1 MRLITIE
8 QARWD
13 LRTETD
19 EDPHVE
25 NLIERAS
32 AIVLDYLK
40 TWPAEWVGPET
51 TPAHVR
57 AAVGLVVVSLYENR
71 DGNPINEGVRAV
83 LARSRDPAFA

>member
-1 MRLITIE
+1 MKLITID

-13 LRTETD
+13 LRTEPE
-19 EDPHVE
+19 EDPHLD

-40 TWPAEWVGPET
+40 TWPAEWINPDT

-57 AAVGLVVVSLYENR
+57 SAVSLVVVSLYENR
-71 DGNPINEGVRAV
+71 DGNPINEGVRAL
-83 LARSRDPAFA
+83 LARTRDPAYA